1 MVLIAGTKLGPY
13 EILGPLGAG
22 GMGEVYRARDPVLD
36 RDVAIKVLLT
46 LVSSDPERLRRFEQE
61 ARAAAG
67 LNHPNILAIF
77 QMGSYEGV
85 PYLVSELLQ
94 GGTLREVLEAGPLS
108 VRKALNYGEQ
118 ILHGLAAAHESGIV
132 HRDLKP
138 ENIFVTNDGR
148 VKILDFG
155 LAKLRHSN
163 EPDSPQMTTLAP
175 QTEPGVVMGTVG
187 YMSPEQ
193 VKGLA
198 ADRRSDLF
206 SFGAILCEML
216 TGKRAFHKATSV
228 ETMTAIL
235 NEEPPALLQ
244 AMPNVSPGLQR
255 IVHRCL
261 EKSPDQRFQSA
272 SDLAFALGSLSSVG
286 SSPNISVKAPKHSLK
301 SWLGFAAA
309 VAVLGVGFALYFA
322 RNKSEDPA
330 PQLQAA
336 ILPPPGT
343 AFWAYHT
350 TPAAIS
356 PNGRFLTIVAMRNGQ
371 TQLWL
376 RRLDGTEAQPIG
388 GTEGAANPFWSPD
401 SYNIGFFASNKLKK
415 VDISGGRVTDI
426 CPTGPIS
433 AGGSWSSQGVIVFS
447 TFADVLHRVSDRGG
461 TPEPIPGI
469 ALSSDAVGQM
479 WAEFLPDGKHFLYLE
494 WRYPSYGRND
504 NVVWIGS
511 LDGEKARQ
519 LPLASTSI
527 KYVPGYLLF
536 AREGDLFAQ
545 KFDPSR
551 LELSGPSQPIA
562 RNIQFD
568 VFSNLGAF
576 SSSMNGILI
585 YAPSGTGTNS
595 VLTWLD
601 RDGNALGV
609 LGEPATFETP
619 AISADGKRVAVPMRP
634 STHRQMIWIYDVA
647 RGTRTP
653 LIAEDSGPGL
663 NYPSWSPD
671 GKQLAYRNV
680 VGKTSALLVHASDG
694 SGEERQIGEKYDVVG
709 SVDGWSPD
717 GRYLSFTTAKF
728 VGPQNYL
735 NTLRVWRV
743 AEEPKLELEMPN
755 AAMGRFSPDGHWL
768 AFRDD
773 ISGQVYA
780 TSFPGPGGRIA
791 ISSGRGN
798 SPHWRG
804 DGQELFY
811 VADDRTIISVQL
823 SESPQ
828 DLRVLSSHPLFRL
841 PLPGQGGYYDV
852 DRDGKRFLVNTRTRE
867 QQDAPLTIVTNWSA
881 QFQEQGK
888 SDR

>member
-22 GMGEVYRARDPVLD
+22 GMGEVYRGRDPVLD
-36 RDVAIKVLLT
+36 RDVAIKVLIALA
-46 LVSSDPERLRRFEQE
+46 SSDSERLRRFEQE

-94 GGTLREVLEAGPLS
+94 GETLRELLQAGPLP
-108 VRKALNYGEQ
+108 VRKALDYAQ
-118 ILHGLAAAHESGIV
+118 QMLRGLAAAHEHGIV

-155 LAKLRHSN
+155 LAKLRLSN
-163 EPDSPQMTTLAP
+163 EPGSPQMTTLAP

-193 VKGLA
+193 VKGLP
-198 ADRRSDLF
+198 ADTRSDLF

-216 TGKRAFHKATSV
+216 TGNRAFQKATSV

-235 NEEPPALLQ
+235 NEDPPGLLQ
-244 AMPNVSPGLQR
+244 MTPNVSPGLQR

-272 SDLAFALGSLSSVG
+272 SDLAFALGSLSGVD
-286 SSPNISVKAPKHSLK
+286 SSSSIPLKAARHTWKPWSGL
-301 SWLGFAAA
+301 AA
-309 VAVLGVGFALYFA
+309 VAAAAGIALAIYFG
-322 RNKSEDPA
+322 RHSSGNPGL
-330 PQLQAA
+330 QLQAA

-356 PNGRFLTIVAMRNGQ
+356 PDGRFLAIIAMRNGL

-376 RRLDGTEAQPIG
+376 RRLDGTEAQPIA

-401 SYNIGFFASNKLKK
+401 SHNIGFFAFNKLKK
-415 VDISGGRVTDI
+415 VDISGGRVSDI
-426 CPTGPIS
+426 CATGPIS

-447 TFADVLHRVSDRGG
+447 TFADVLHRVPDRGG

-469 ALSSDAVGQM
+469 ALSNDALGQM
-479 WAEFLPDGKHFLYLE
+479 WAEFLPDGKHFLYVD
-494 WRYPSYGRND
+494 WRYLSYGSSENG
-504 NVVWIGS
+504 VWIGS
-511 LDGEKARQ
+511 LDGEKPRR

-527 KYVPGYLLF
+527 KYASGYLLF
-536 AREGDLFAQ
+536 SREGDLFAQ
-545 KFDPSR
+545 KFDLSR
-551 LELSGPSQPIA
+551 LELSGPSLPVA
-562 RNIQFD
+562 RDIQYD
-568 VFSNLGAF
+568 VFTDLGAF
-576 SSSMNGILI
+576 TASTNGILI
-585 YAPSGTGTNS
+585 YAPSGTGANS
-595 VLTWLD
+595 VLTWMD
-601 RDGNALGV
+601 REGNSVGV
-609 LGEPATFETP
+609 LGEPGNFETP

-634 STHRQMIWIYDVA
+634 SAHRQMIWIYDVA
-647 RGTRTP
+647 RGTRAP

-663 NYPSWSPD
+663 NFPSWSPD
-671 GKQLAYRNV
+671 GKQLAYRNFL
-680 VGKTSALLVHASDG
+680 GKTSALLVHASDG

-728 VGPQNYL
+728 VGPQNYQ

-743 AEEPKLELEMPN
+743 AEEPKSELEMPR
-755 AAMGRFSPDGHWL
+755 AATGRFSPDGHWL

-780 TSFPGPGGRIA
+780 TAFPGPGGRIA
-791 ISSGRGN
+791 VSSGGGH
-798 SPHWRG
+798 SPQWRG

-811 VADDRTIISVQL
+811 VADDRTIISVQV

-841 PLPGQGGYYDV
+841 ALPSQGGYYDV

-867 QQDAPLTIVTNWSA
+867 QQDAPLTVVTNWSA
-881 QFQEQGK
+881 QFQDK
-888 SDR
+888 ATSDR

>member
-1 MVLIAGTKLGPY
+1 MVLTAGRKLGPY

-22 GMGEVYRARDPVLD
+22 GMGEVYRARDQVLG
-36 RDVAIKVLLT
+36 RDVAVKILPSF
-46 LVSSDPERLRRFEQE
+46 VSSDPEKLRRFEQE
-61 ARAAAG
+61 ARSAAA

-77 QMGSYEGV
+77 QMSTCDGV

-94 GGTLREVLEAGPLS
+94 GETLRERLQGGPLPA
-108 VRKALNYGEQ
+108 RKALDYGEQ
-118 ILHGLAAAHESGIV
+118 ILRGLAAAHENRIV

-155 LAKLRHSN
+155 LAKLTHPN
-163 EPDSPQMTTLAP
+163 DPDSPEMATIGP

-198 ADRRSDLF
+198 ADHRSDLF

-216 TGKRAFHKATSV
+216 NGKRAFQRATSA

-235 NEEPPALLQ
+235 KEDPPALSEVT
-244 AMPNVSPGLQR
+244 PSISPGLQR

-272 SDLAFALGSLSSVG
+272 SDLAFALGSLSSAD
-286 SSPNISVKAPKHSLK
+286 SSSSIPVKAARRTWKP
-301 SWLGFAAA
+301 WLGLAGAIATACIALAIYFGRHSSGEP
-309 VAVLGVGFALYFA
+309 GV
-322 RNKSEDPA
+322 
-330 PQLQAA
+330 QLQAA

-350 TPAAIS
+350 TPAAVS
-356 PNGRFLTIVAMRNGQ
+356 PDGRFLAIIAIRNGQ

-376 RRLDGTEAQPIG
+376 RRLDGAEAQPMG

-401 SYNIGFFASNKLKK
+401 SHNIGFFASNKLKK
-415 VDISGGRVTDI
+415 VDISGGRVSDI

-433 AGGSWSSQGVIVFS
+433 AGASWSSQGVIVFS

-461 TPEPIPGI
+461 TPELIPGI
-469 ALSSDAVGQM
+469 ALSGDAVGQM
-479 WAEFLPDGKHFLYLE
+479 WVEFLPDGKHFLYLE
-494 WRYPSYGRND
+494 WRYPSYGRSD

-511 LDGEKARQ
+511 LDGEKARR

-562 RNIQFD
+562 RNIQYD

-576 SSSMNGILI
+576 SSSMNGILT
-585 YAPSGTGTNS
+585 YAPSGTGANS

-601 RDGNALGV
+601 RDGNSLGV

-647 RGTRTP
+647 RGTRAP
-653 LIAEDSGPGL
+653 LITEDSGPGL
-663 NYPSWSPD
+663 NFPSWSPD

-680 VGKTSALLVHASDG
+680 VGKTSALFLHASDG

-728 VGPQNYL
+728 AGPQNFQ

-743 AEEPKLELEMPN
+743 AEEPKSELEMPN
-755 AAMGRFSPDGHWL
+755 AATGRFSPDGHWL

-791 ISSGRGN
+791 ISSGSGH

-823 SESPQ
+823 NESPQ

-841 PLPGQGGYYDV
+841 PLPSQGGYYDV

-867 QQDAPLTIVTNWSA
+867 QQDAPLTVVTNWSA
-881 QFQEQGK
+881 QF
-888 SDR
+888 

>member
-1 MVLIAGTKLGPY
+1 MVLTSGRKLGEY
-13 EILGPLGAG
+13 EILGLLGAG
-22 GMGEVYRARDPVLD
+22 GMGEVYRARDHVLD
-36 RDVAIKVLLT
+36 RDVAIKVLLS

-77 QMGSYEGV
+77 QMGTYEGV

-94 GGTLREVLEAGPLS
+94 GGTLRELLRAGPLP
-108 VRKALNYGEQ
+108 VRKVLDYGEQ
-118 ILHGLAAAHESGIV
+118 ILRGLAAAHEHGIV

-148 VKILDFG
+148 MKILDFG
-155 LAKLRHSN
+155 LAKLTRPN
-163 EPDSPQMTTLAP
+163 DVDVPEMVTMGP

-198 ADRRSDLF
+198 SDHRSDLF

-216 TGKRAFHKATSV
+216 MGRRAFQKATSA

-235 NEEPPALLQ
+235 KEDPPALSEVT
-244 AMPNVSPGLQR
+244 PSISPGLQR

-272 SDLAFALGSLSSVG
+272 SDLAFALGSISSVD
-286 SSPNISVKAPKHSLK
+286 SSSSIPVKAARRTWKP
-301 SWLGFAAA
+301 WLGVAGAVAAA
-309 VAVLGVGFALYFA
+309 GIALAIYFGGHTA
-322 RNKSEDPA
+322 GDSGL
-330 PQLQAA
+330 QLQAA

-343 AFWAYHT
+343 AFWTYHT

-356 PNGRFLTIVAMRNGQ
+356 PDGKFLAIIAIRNGQ

-376 RRLDGTEAQPIG
+376 RRLDGTEAQPMG

-401 SYNIGFFASNKLKK
+401 SHNIGFFASNKLKK
-415 VDISGGRVTDI
+415 VDISGGRVSDI

-433 AGGSWSSQGVIVFS
+433 AGASWSSQGVIVFS

-469 ALSSDAVGQM
+469 ALSSDALGQM
-479 WAEFLPDGKHFLYLE
+479 WAEFLPDGRHFLYVD
-494 WRYPSYGRND
+494 WRYLSYGSSENS
-504 NVVWIGS
+504 VWIGS
-511 LDGEKARQ
+511 LDGEKPRR
-519 LPLASTSI
+519 LPLASTNI
-527 KYVPGYLLF
+527 KYASGYLLF
-536 AREGDLFAQ
+536 SRDGDLFAQ
-545 KFDPSR
+545 KLDLSR
-551 LELSGPSQPIA
+551 LELSGPALPVA
-562 RNIQFD
+562 RNIQYD
-568 VFSNLGAF
+568 AFSDLGAF
-576 SSSMNGILI
+576 TASMNGILI
-585 YAPSGTGTNS
+585 YASSGIGTDS

-601 RDGNALGV
+601 RNGNALGV

-634 STHRQMIWIYDVA
+634 STHRQMIWIYDIN

-653 LIAEDSGPGL
+653 LISEDSGPGL
-663 NYPSWSPD
+663 NFPSWSPD

-728 VGPQNYL
+728 VGQQNYQ

-743 AEEPKLELEMPN
+743 AEEPKSELEMPD
-755 AAMGRFSPDGHWL
+755 AATGRFSPDGHWL

-780 TSFPGPGGRIA
+780 TFFPGPGGRIA
-791 ISSGRGN
+791 ISSGSGH

-811 VADDRTIISVQL
+811 VADDRTIISVQV
-823 SESPQ
+823 SESAQ
-828 DLRVLSSHPLFRL
+828 DLHVLSSHPLFRL
-841 PLPGQGGYYDV
+841 PLPSQGGYFDV

-867 QQDAPLTIVTNWSA
+867 QQDAPLTVVTNWAA
-881 QFQEQGK
+881 QFLVQ
-888 SDR
+888 DF